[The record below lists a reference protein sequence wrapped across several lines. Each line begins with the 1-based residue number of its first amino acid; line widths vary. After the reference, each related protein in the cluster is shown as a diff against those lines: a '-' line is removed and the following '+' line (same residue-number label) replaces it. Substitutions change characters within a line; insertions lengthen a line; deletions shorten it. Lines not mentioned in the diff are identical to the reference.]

1 MNRDEAIAWLR
12 SVGRNAG
19 ARDWV
24 MGETIFVT
32 IGEPTPGEIPV
43 YPGAVCLYPTTAGAW
58 ELCDFGRHDPPLAY
72 SNLESAVHGAH
83 DYVARRERDLGAK
96 RE

>member
-32 IGEPTPGEIPV
+32 IG
-43 YPGAVCLYPTTAGAW
+43 
-58 ELCDFGRHDPPLAY
+58 
-72 SNLESAVHGAH
+72 
-83 DYVARRERDLGAK
+83 
-96 RE
+96 